1 MTSTAGTK
9 DASAMKKMHGLRAN
23 ALGLPSL
30 FAQSLAVISPTMTAV
45 LIIPL
50 AFASAG
56 QGTWLAYA
64 FGTVMLLFVVFC
76 LNQFAKRSAFA
87 GSMYAYTAKGLG
99 PSTGVFSGWTLIW
112 AYYFIAVA
120 GLCGFAVFCAQL
132 LSALGYHGSVHP
144 IIFFA
149 VSAAACWVIAYKDIR
164 VSSILTMVFEAAS
177 VACIT
182 ALAFVILFKHGFS
195 VDTKQLS
202 LGGVNVRGMGLA
214 VVACIFSLVGFEAA
228 TTMGA
233 EAKNPRRN
241 LPRAVIASLLITG
254 SFMVFMAY
262 VEVAGTSNYGSAW
275 TSAPLNFLAQ
285 AYGVSWFRI
294 PVSIGAMVSFF
305 SLSLSCLN
313 AGSRIMYPMARHGI
327 FSGHLGRAHA
337 TNRTPHVAVTVYIA
351 LIFALPAF
359 LMIFT
364 NPLTAFGDA
373 GTLAAFGFLVAYYL
387 ITVAAPAYLKKLG
400 ELSWRNVVLACVA
413 VLCLLVPTIGSFYPQ
428 PAWPVNVFPYIFV
441 GWMAVGAGWLFVVNR
456 RRPGILADIEMDLER
471 APVLIEED
479 SVEIPETSPQPAMA

>member
-1 MTSTAGTK
+1 MTTSAGTQDTAAVK
-9 DASAMKKMHGLRAN
+9 RVHGLRTN

-30 FAQSLAVISPTMTAV
+30 FAQSVALISPTMTAV

-64 FGTVMLLFVVFC
+64 FATVMLLFVVLC

-120 GLCGFAVFCAQL
+120 GMCGFAVFSAQL

-149 VSAAACWVIAYKDIR
+149 ISALACWVIAYKDIR
-164 VSSILTMVFEAAS
+164 VSTILTLALECAS

-182 ALAFVILFKHGFS
+182 ALAFVILFKHGFK
-195 VDTKQLS
+195 VDTTQLS

-228 TTMGA
+228 TTMGS

-254 SFMVFMAY
+254 LFMVFMAY
-262 VEVAGTSNYGSAW
+262 VEVGGTSNYGSAW
-275 TSAPLNFLAQ
+275 TSAPLNYLAQ

-313 AGSRIMYPMARHGI
+313 SGSRIMYPMARHGI

-337 TNRTPHVAVTVYIA
+337 TNRTPHVAVTIYIA
-351 LIFALPAF
+351 MIFALPAF

-387 ITVAAPAYLKKLG
+387 ITVAAPMYLKKLG
-400 ELSWRNVVLACVA
+400 ELRPRNVVLACIA
-413 VLCLLVPTIGSFYPQ
+413 VICLLVPTIGSFYPM
-428 PAWPVNVFPYIFV
+428 PAWPVDLFPYIYL
-441 GWMAVGAGWLFVVNR
+441 GWMAVGAGWLFIVNR
-456 RRPGILADIEMDLER
+456 RRPGILADIEADLER
-471 APVLIEED
+471 APELMADET
-479 SVEIPETSPQPAMA
+479 VEITEIAPQPAMA